1 MTGDSG
7 PAPKKPRLEPRPW
20 SGGLPS
26 IEEARRERDKHRWKT
41 PPKFWAWTALILG
54 ASFIFWWKKDDG
66 EIQTMRNELLARQR
80 VVREKLGPRWFPLRD
95 KIERWT
101 GECAADGQE
110 VVDQPALT
118 GWDFRSKPGIYLRL
132 GQGDAQGPD
141 KIRAA
146 ATQSLRDGFTAC
158 LLRVANPNPLA
169 GASCKSN
176 KDCPAKQ
183 QCNEFEHCAEP
194 DQPYNLRLAYR
205 TMWILTDEWIDDVQA
220 IGKKLTM
227 RGAVASFDAWNTY
240 DLPVAVD
247 LLTKAEY
254 LLVVVDEL
262 AEGQAPAP
270 APAPSAELDAG
281 AGVNPAISTSPHQ
294 ARVCLWRLQDDRK
307 VLRVRRE
314 AAGRLVGGSGTT
326 DVESLDAQQRQANAC
341 ALALAVRAA
350 IGEDDAA
357 ILPE

>member
-1 MTGDSG
+1 MSG
-7 PAPKKPRLEPRPW
+7 EPGPEPKKSRLEPRPW
-20 SGGLPS
+20 AGGLPS
-26 IEEARRERDKHRWKT
+26 IDEARRERNKLHWF
-41 PPKFWAWTALILG
+41 PPKFWAWSALILG
-54 ASFIFWWKKDDG
+54 ASFIFWWKMDDG

-80 VVREKLGPRWFPLRD
+80 VVREELGPRWFPLRD

-101 GECAADGQE
+101 GECAGDGQE
-110 VVDQPALT
+110 AVDQPTLA

-132 GQGDAQGPD
+132 GQADGQTPE
-141 KIRAA
+141 KIRSA

-158 LLRVANPNPLA
+158 LLRVPNPNPLA
-169 GASCKSN
+169 GAACKST
-176 KDCPAKQ
+176 KDCPPKQ
-183 QCNEFEHCAEP
+183 QCNEFERCAEP
-194 DQPYNLRLAYR
+194 AQPYNLRLAYR
-205 TMWILTDEWIDDVQA
+205 TMWILTDDWIDDVQA

-227 RGAVASFDAWNTY
+227 RGAVTSFDAWNSY

-254 LLVVVDEL
+254 FLVVVDEL
-262 AEGQAPAP
+262 AAGQDPPA

-281 AGVNPAISTSPHQ
+281 AGVNPAISASPHQ
-294 ARVCLWRLQDDRK
+294 ARVCLWRLKDDRK

-314 AAGRLVGGSGTT
+314 AAGRLVGAAGTT

-350 IGEDDAA
+350 MGEDDAA
-357 ILPE
+357 TLPE